1 MNLIASPGQLR
12 ASLLR
17 WALFLV
23 PMTMLLGYLSG
34 QVGGDAG
41 SPWFQSLT
49 KPSLFPPPAV
59 FGIVW
64 TILYAMIGF
73 AAALVASARGA
84 YGRELALGVWFVQL
98 LLNLA
103 WTPVFFGAQK
113 IIEAFWLL
121 VAIDVAV
128 IVTVVLFWRIRK
140 LAGLLL
146 LPYLAWVLFATV
158 LNFQFWQENPDASV
172 TEVSGAVQRVA
183 I

>member
-23 PMTMLLGYLSG
+23 PMTMLLGFLSG
-34 QVGGDAG
+34 QVGGDAD

-49 KPSLFPPPAV
+49 KPSLYPDAAL

-73 AAALVASARGA
+73 AAAVVASARGA
-84 YGRELALGVWFVQL
+84 HGRETALIVWFVQL

-103 WTPVFFGAQK
+103 WTPLFFGAQR
-113 IIEAFWLL
+113 IFEALWLL
-121 VAIDVAV
+121 VAIDIAAV
-128 IVTVVLFWRIRK
+128 ITVVLFWRVRK
-140 LAGLLL
+140 LAAVLM
-146 LPYLAWVLFATV
+146 LPYLAWLLYATA
-158 LNFQFWQENPDASV
+158 LNYQFWDANPDAA
-172 TEVSGAVQRVA
+172 EKDVSGAVQRVE